1 LLAALVA
8 AEAYPE
14 HSTMAKLKIT
24 RVFMAER
31 TGSPQK
37 KMFLANPCQFRA
49 QAFPAFHCIRTSS
62 HVWMLGRHKIVVQL
76 GITEV

>member
-1 LLAALVA
+1 MPCWPFFFHEALRLPLWRPCVADLLVVLVA
-8 AEAYPE
+8 AGAYPE

-37 KMFLANPCQFRA
+37 KNVANK
-49 QAFPAFHCIRTSS
+49 S
-62 HVWMLGRHKIVVQL
+62 L
-76 GITEV
+76 